1 MFITVSIN
9 LCSTFAV
16 MQCIMRVHLRQ
27 TRLDICWMQ
36 TIIVKAVKALVNLII
51 LILIYCR
58 AVLCLNWFCMLC
70 LQVGKFHKE
79 NSDSPSL
86 ASPP

>member
-1 MFITVSIN
+1 
-9 LCSTFAV
+9 
-16 MQCIMRVHLRQ
+16 
-27 TRLDICWMQ
+27 MQ